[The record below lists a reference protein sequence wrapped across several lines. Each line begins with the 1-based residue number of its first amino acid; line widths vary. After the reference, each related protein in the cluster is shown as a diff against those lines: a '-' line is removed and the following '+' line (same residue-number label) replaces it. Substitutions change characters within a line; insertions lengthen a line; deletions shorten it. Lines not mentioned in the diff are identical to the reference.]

1 VSIQES
7 LPVTTAF
14 RFHFGELIASVFFR
28 GAAVVLIGA
37 SPVVVLVYEIVFE
50 AATQF
55 HHSNMKLPFR
65 FEKILN
71 LLFVTPRMHGVHHS
85 IVKCETDSNFS
96 IIFSFWDRIHQTV
109 RLNIHQDE
117 IVVGVPVYADKNEL
131 TIDNLLK
138 LPFTKIRKWKE
149 SERVESGNKNQL
161 KR

>member
-1 VSIQES
+1 
-7 LPVTTAF
+7 
-14 RFHFGELIASVFFR
+14 
-28 GAAVVLIGA
+28 
-37 SPVVVLVYEIVFE
+37 
-50 AATQF
+50 
-55 HHSNMKLPFR
+55 
-65 FEKILN
+65 
-71 LLFVTPRMHGVHHS
+71 MHGIHHS
-85 IVKCETDSNFS
+85 IVKRETDSNFW